1 MKNKPINKYNMGDNK
16 SNSSKTDKPEIQKKP
31 QGPDPKLESHIE
43 LGEPRQ
49 GPDPKLASYI
59 EKGFGL
65 KK

>member
-1 MKNKPINKYNMGDNK
+1 MGDNK
-16 SNSSKTDKPEIQKKP
+16 SNSSKADKPEIQKKP

-49 GPDPKLASYI
+49 GPDPKLASYV